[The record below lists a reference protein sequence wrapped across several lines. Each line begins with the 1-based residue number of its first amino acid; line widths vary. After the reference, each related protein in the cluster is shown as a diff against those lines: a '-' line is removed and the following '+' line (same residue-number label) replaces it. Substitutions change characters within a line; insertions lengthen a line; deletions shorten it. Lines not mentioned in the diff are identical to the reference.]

1 MWDKQIV
8 IYFNGEINLNIIY
21 INMNED
27 RFI

>member
-21 INMNED
+21 INVNED